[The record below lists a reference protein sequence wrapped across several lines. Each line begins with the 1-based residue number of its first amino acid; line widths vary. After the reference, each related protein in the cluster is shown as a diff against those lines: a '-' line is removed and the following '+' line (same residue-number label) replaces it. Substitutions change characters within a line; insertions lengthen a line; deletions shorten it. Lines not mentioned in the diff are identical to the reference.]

1 MQNSISHIAAEEIL
15 DSRGN
20 PTLRVWAHAGG
31 IGEFCEVPS
40 GASTGSYEAH
50 ELRDGELRFGGKGVQ
65 RAVDNVTQR
74 ICQELTGVD
83 VTQQVTID
91 SKLLNLDGTPNKT
104 ELGGNAMIGTSVAC
118 AKVAARLTGNDL
130 FQYFQSIAGIKKS
143 RLKPLLYANVLNGGK
158 HAPSGKGF
166 QEFVVIP
173 ITDSIHEATEIIYA
187 LQVFIKQILINKY
200 GPLAAGLG
208 DEGGCA
214 VDSTLVTE
222 PLDILREAI
231 SKLESDIE
239 VKIAIDVAAQS
250 FYSNGL
256 YTPDNSQYDANAL
269 KELYLT
275 LVQNYPILSIEDPF
289 EENDFASFA
298 SLNADSN
305 ILVVGDDLTVT
316 NKERLDTAI
325 EQGSIGGII
334 IKPNQIGT
342 LSETLETMAHARNN
356 GIECIVSHRSGETN
370 DTFIADLAYAFGTYG
385 IKLGGMQR
393 GERIAKYNRLLQ
405 LERING

>member
-1 MQNSISHIAAEEIL
+1 MHNSISHVAAEEIL

-20 PTLRVWAHAGG
+20 PTLRVWVHAGG
-31 IGEFCEVPS
+31 ESANFEVPS
-40 GASTGSYEAH
+40 GASTGAYEAH
-50 ELRDGELRFGGKGVQ
+50 EMRDGELRFGGQGV
-65 RAVDNVTQR
+65 RKAVENVNQR
-74 ICQELTGVD
+74 ICHELTGID
-83 VTQQVTID
+83 VTQQLTVD
-91 SKLLNLDGTPNKT
+91 SALLNLDGTPNKSNI
-104 ELGGNAMIGTSVAC
+104 GGNAMIGTSIAC
-118 AKVAARLTGNDL
+118 AKLAAKLSNLDL
-130 FQYFQSIAGIKKS
+130 FQYLQSIADIKKS

-166 QEFVVIP
+166 QEFVVVPVTGNIQA
-173 ITDSIHEATEIIYA
+173 ATEIIYA
-187 LQVFIKQILINKY
+187 LQIFIKELLIQKY

-208 DEGGCA
+208 DEGGYA
-214 VDSTLVTE
+214 VDAILVTE

-231 SKLESDIE
+231 MKLESDIE

-250 FYSNGL
+250 FYNSGT
-256 YTPDNSQYDANAL
+256 YKPDTSEYDASSL
-269 KELYLT
+269 KDLYLT
-275 LVQNYPILSIEDPF
+275 LSQNYPILSIEDPF

-298 SLNADSN
+298 QLNEISN
-305 ILVVGDDLTVT
+305 FMVVGDDLTVT
-316 NKERLDTAI
+316 NKERLHIAI
-325 EQGSIGGII
+325 EQKSIGGII

-356 GIECIVSHRSGETN
+356 EIECIVSHRSGETN